1 MEEKSEASRRIIHNF
16 FNISKFLIF
25 QNKLCDQHILELSK
39 RITDEDTFQEL
50 GNSLGLPGYELGAI
64 KHNNAPKITLAT
76 HEMLHKWFQTKTDRV
91 TAWHDLA
98 EVLKRVGLQFY
109 VLEVLSR
116 TYSSDT

>member
-1 MEEKSEASRRIIHNF
+1 MTKF

-50 GNSLGLPGYELGAI
+50 GNSLGLQGYELGAI

-76 HEMLHKWFQTKTDRV
+76 HEMLQKWVQRKTDRC

-116 TYSSDT
+116 TYSSDM